1 MIYKSKFFFMFI
13 MCLLLIRVEGF
24 AKQNVSESQISD
36 AIEKVKTSA
45 SDFDEQLEAMQLL
58 YDLTRKINKKNISDK
73 TLNDIVNLLDIPE
86 ARSWVSSSLAN
97 LKSRAKRAVPRMIEV
112 LKEEVCNRKHV
123 DLIIIRKKFDSADY
137 DIRSSLKEMRVK
149 DPVIDCSVDYS
160 APDISDIE
168 LKNLAAKLMEIQ
180 TGNQTQSGSSNIKR
194 NGTIYNPDGIDL
206 IYVEGVNDGAMNIKS
221 FYIGRY
227 EITQEQWSVLMGKP
241 PRKIEGNNLPVDY
254 VNWDDVQEFLV
265 RLSVATGRNYR
276 LPTAM
281 EWEYAVRGGSAEPF
295 CLNGCEYS
303 GSNDM
308 NDVAWF
314 YDGRP
319 HPVGTKQPNEL
330 GIYDMNG
337 NVWEWVSDLYVYSP
351 QTKSKSSKE
360 ETFRMVYGCGW
371 GSSFGMT
378 CPINAQSF
386 DNTGE
391 RFSALGFRVVLDVD

>member
-1 MIYKSKFFFMFI
+1 MIYKSKFFFTII
-13 MCLLLIRVEGF
+13 MCLLLIRVDVL
-24 AKQNVSESQISD
+24 AKQSVSESQISD
-36 AIEKVKTSA
+36 AIEKVKTNA
-45 SDFDEQLEAMQLL
+45 PFSDKQLEAMTLL
-58 YDLTRKINKKNISDK
+58 YDLTRKINKKDISDK
-73 TLNDIVNLLDIPE
+73 TLNDIVYLLDIPE
-86 ARSWVSSSLAN
+86 ARSWVSASLAN
-97 LKSRAKRAVPRMIEV
+97 LKSRAKEAVPRMIEV
-112 LKEEVCNRKHV
+112 LNEEVCNRKYV
-123 DLIIIRKKFDSADY
+123 DLVVIRNLDSVDY
-137 DIRSSLKEMRVK
+137 DIRSSLKKMGVK
-149 DPVIDCSVDYS
+149 DPVIDCNGDYS
-160 APDISDIE
+160 APDISGIE
-168 LKNLAAKLMEIQ
+168 LKNVVAKLVKIQ
-180 TGNQTQSGSSNIKR
+180 TGNQTQSGSSNIQR

-206 IYVEGVNDGAMNIKS
+206 IYVEGVNDGAIPVKS

-227 EITQEQWSVLMGKP
+227 EITQEQWSILMGKP

-265 RLSVATGRNYR
+265 RLNTATGRNYR

-281 EWEYAVRGGSAEPF
+281 EWEYATRGGSAEPF